1 MNRAADALELRFHG
15 GKVSAVGYGPRVPAL
30 VLGPLLRYAG
40 ETEAVTWVETDGPCE
55 VEVLGTRER
64 TFQIDSHHYAL
75 VTVRGLTPSTGYEY
89 EVRLDGELVWPVAG
103 SKFPASAFRTL
114 PKEGAAR
121 VVFGSCRVAAPHEP
135 PYSLRKDEDERGR
148 EIDALRALALR
159 LCKEPRERWPDL
171 LLLLGDQ
178 VYADEVSPG
187 TAAFV
192 ETRRNPEEP
201 PGRRVLDY
209 EEYTRLYRES
219 WSEPTIRWLLSTV
232 PTAMIFDDH
241 DVHDDW
247 NISQSWVD
255 EMRTTDWWD
264 EHVVA
269 AMMSYWV
276 YQHIGNV
283 SPSEHDDHELLRR
296 VKEAGDGTELLRE
309 FASHAVRETDGA
321 RWSYC
326 RDIGSTRVVVID
338 SRAGRVLEEGRRAMV
353 DADEWAWVTEHAT
366 GGVDHLLLATS
377 LPFLLGPGMH
387 WLEAWGE
394 AVAGGAWGGM
404 AARVGERI
412 RRAVDLEHWAAF
424 QSSFHDLAELQRA
437 VAAGERGEAP
447 ASIVTLS
454 GDVHHAYLF
463 EVAFPR
469 GSGARSAVWQAV
481 CSPYRNPLDSKE
493 RRVIRALMTR
503 ASGVLTRPLAR
514 AAGVEDPAVRWRR
527 RGGGPWF
534 DNQVAMLTIDGRRM
548 DMRLEKAVPVDEEH
562 ARLDCVL
569 DQRLA

>member
-1 MNRAADALELRFHG
+1 M
-15 GKVSAVGYGPRVPAL
+15 PAL
-30 VLGPLLRYAG
+30 VLGPLLRYVG
-40 ETEAVTWVETDGPCE
+40 ETEAVLWVETDAPCE

-64 TFQIDSHHYAL
+64 SFQIDGHHYAL
-75 VTVRGLTPSTGYEY
+75 LTVRGLTPATGYDY
-89 EVRLDGELVWPVAG
+89 EVLLDGERVWPLAG
-103 SKFPASAFRTL
+103 SEFPASGFRTL
-114 PKEGAAR
+114 PKEGEAR
-121 VVFGSCRVAAPHEP
+121 VAFGSCRVAAPHEP
-135 PYSLRKDEDERGR
+135 PYSLRKDQDERGR
-148 EIDALRALALR
+148 EIDALRTLAMR
-159 LCKEPRERWPDL
+159 MRDEPRERWPDL

-187 TAAFV
+187 TASFA
-192 ETRRNPEEP
+192 ETRRHPDEP

-219 WSEPTIRWLLSTV
+219 WSEPAIRWLLSTV

-247 NISQSWVD
+247 NISQAWVD
-255 EMRTTDWWD
+255 EMRATDWWD

-296 VKEAGDGTELLRE
+296 VKEAEDGTELLRE
-309 FASHAVRETDGA
+309 FATRAVRETDGA

-326 RDIGSTRVVVID
+326 RDLGRTRIVVID
-338 SRAGRVLEEGRRAMV
+338 SRAGRVLEEGRRTMV

-394 AVAGGAWGGM
+394 AVAGGAWGGAM
-404 AARVGERI
+404 ARVGERI
-412 RRAVDLEHWAAF
+412 RRTVDLEHWAAF
-424 QSSFHDLAELQRA
+424 QTSFHDLAELQRA
-437 VAAGERGEAP
+437 VAAGERGAAP

-493 RRVIRALMTR
+493 QRVIRALMTR
-503 ASGVLTRPLAR
+503 ASGLVTRPLAR
-514 AAGVEDPAVRWRR
+514 AAGVEDPPVRWRR

-548 DMRLEKAVPVDEEH
+548 DMTLEKAVPVDEEH
-562 ARLDCVL
+562 ARLDLVL